1 LRELKG
7 LAQDYLYLEGF
18 EDLLFLQDHTKVIL
32 CPLLGAVTYID
43 DQRMNRTFKFDLLE
57 KFGCSQDVATRLSY
71 AYDKVGN
78 FFTIVSNPKSASF
91 CRIRMPP

>member
-1 LRELKG
+1 
-7 LAQDYLYLEGF
+7 
-18 EDLLFLQDHTKVIL
+18 
-32 CPLLGAVTYID
+32 
-43 DQRMNRTFKFDLLE
+43 MNRTFKFDLLE

-78 FFTIVSNPKSASF
+78 FFTFVTNPKSASF